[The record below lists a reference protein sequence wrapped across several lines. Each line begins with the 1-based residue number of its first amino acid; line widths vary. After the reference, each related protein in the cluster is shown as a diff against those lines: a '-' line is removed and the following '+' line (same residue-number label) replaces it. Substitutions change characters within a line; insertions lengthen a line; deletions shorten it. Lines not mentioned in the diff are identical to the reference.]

1 MAKSKSQSRSGSRS
15 RKSRRSRPSR
25 IEIHTIQSNVGF
37 TPKIPT
43 TMRNRQD
50 VAKLEKHLGQI
61 KAMLIAITA
70 SWCGACHQISDKLNK
85 ALNDPKNVMPGYRL
99 DYTSLPDLNKVMKTP
114 VEASAYPE
122 LSITDN
128 EGNVLFKP
136 KSVEEADDF
145 LKGRLPISSSASASN
160 SMKTPEEKAAEEA
173 EEEEIANQMASLSVP
188 EDLPTLMKSAKS
200 QSQPQSKSMNSIM
213 KMESVNLPET
223 QSTQS
228 QTMIPGITK
237 LPSTTMS
244 TATPPVQSMDQ
255 INQKRKLSQIQA
267 GGSLYASLASTA
279 YQLAP
284 PAVLLGIAAAT
295 LRKRRGRK
303 GKKSRKSRK
312 I

>member
-1 MAKSKSQSRSGSRS
+1 MAKSKSRSRSGSKSRS
-15 RKSRRSRPSR
+15 RTRSRSRSRPSR
-25 IEIHTIQSNVGF
+25 VEIHTIRSNIGF

-43 TMRNRQD
+43 TMTNSRD

-99 DYTSLPDLNKVMKTP
+99 DYTALPHLNKVMKTP
-114 VEASAYPE
+114 VEAEAYPE

-128 EGNVLFKP
+128 QGNVLFKP
-136 KSVEEADDF
+136 KSVEEADDY
-145 LKGRLPISSSASASN
+145 LKGRLPISSSPSPSVSN
-160 SMKTPEEKAAEEA
+160 SMKTPEEEEA
-173 EEEEIANQMASLSVP
+173 EEEEIASQMASLSVP
-188 EDLPTLMKSAKS
+188 EDLPTLMKSAKT
-200 QSQPQSKSMNSIM
+200 QSQSMNSIM
-213 KMESVNLPET
+213 KMESASLPKT
-223 QSTQS
+223 QSMQS
-228 QTMIPGITK
+228 PSMIPGIAK

-244 TATPPVQSMDQ
+244 TATPPVQSIDQ
-255 INQKRKLSQIQA
+255 ISQKRTPSQIQA

-303 GKKSRKSRK
+303 GKKSRK

>member
-1 MAKSKSQSRSGSRS
+1 
-15 RKSRRSRPSR
+15 
-25 IEIHTIQSNVGF
+25 
-37 TPKIPT
+37 
-43 TMRNRQD
+43 
-50 VAKLEKHLGQI
+50 
-61 KAMLIAITA
+61 
-70 SWCGACHQISDKLNK
+70 
-85 ALNDPKNVMPGYRL
+85 
-99 DYTSLPDLNKVMKTP
+99 MKTP

-145 LKGRLPISSSASASN
+145 LKGRLPISSSASN

-200 QSQPQSKSMNSIM
+200 QSQTPSQSKTMNSIM
-213 KMESVNLPET
+213 KMESVGLPET
-223 QSTQS
+223 QSPQS
-228 QTMIPGITK
+228 PSVIPGIAK

-244 TATPPVQSMDQ
+244 TATPPVQLMDQ

>member
-1 MAKSKSQSRSGSRS
+1 
-15 RKSRRSRPSR
+15 
-25 IEIHTIQSNVGF
+25 
-37 TPKIPT
+37 
-43 TMRNRQD
+43 MRNRQD

-128 EGNVLFKP
+128 QGNVLFKP

-145 LKGRLPISSSASASN
+145 LKGRLPISSSASASA

-200 QSQPQSKSMNSIM
+200 QSQSKSMNSIM

-228 QTMIPGITK
+228 QTMIPGIAK

>member
-1 MAKSKSQSRSGSRS
+1 V
-15 RKSRRSRPSR
+15 
-25 IEIHTIQSNVGF
+25 EIHTIQSNVGF

-43 TMRNRQD
+43 TMTNSRD

-99 DYTSLPDLNKVMKTP
+99 DYTALPHLNKVMKTP
-114 VEASAYPE
+114 VEAEAYPE

-128 EGNVLFKP
+128 QGNVLFKP
-136 KSVEEADDF
+136 KSVQEADDY
-145 LKGRLPISSSASASN
+145 LKGRLPISSASASN
-160 SMKTPEEKAAEEA
+160 SMKTSEEEEA
-173 EEEEIANQMASLSVP
+173 EEEKIASQMASLSVP
-188 EDLPTLMKSAKS
+188 EDLPTLMKSAKT
-200 QSQPQSKSMNSIM
+200 QSQSKSMNSIM
-213 KMESVNLPET
+213 KMESASLPEN
-223 QSTQS
+223 QSAQTNPRSVINSQS
-228 QTMIPGITK
+228 QSMIPGIAK

-244 TATPPVQSMDQ
+244 TATPPVQSIDQ
-255 INQKRKLSQIQA
+255 LGRSTTRTPSQIQA

-284 PAVLLGIAAAT
+284 PAVLFGIAAAT

-303 GKKSRKSRK
+303 GKKSRK